1 MNRFE
6 VLLLYILEMHSTL
19 LVCQDDTC
27 TLEPWTL
34 ASLDHFRTCPH
45 KERHLHSQDLVSSV
59 SSSWQTSA
67 VVKLGLR
74 KLRVHQTF
82 PGNLALKQTLTDYW
96 HIYKLQYLVVVG
108 GLWVLSSICNNSVA
122 NK

>member
-34 ASLDHFRTCPH
+34 ASLGHFRTCPH

-59 SSSWQTSA
+59 LISWQTNGQTCITK
-67 VVKLGLR
+67 VKSSPNFSWEPCP
-74 KLRVHQTF
+74 QT
-82 PGNLALKQTLTDYW
+82 N
-96 HIYKLQYLVVVG
+96 I
-108 GLWVLSSICNNSVA
+108 N
-122 NK
+122 